1 MFNNSV
7 KHRSEMV
14 GDQCSQLGGGGGGEA
29 IVSFSQLIEKC
40 YFPDRKCLTSLCV
53 GESRLDPT

>member
-14 GDQCSQLGGGGGGEA
+14 GDQCRRQERGGGGGGGGVNG
-29 IVSFSQLIEKC
+29 II
-40 YFPDRKCLTSLCV
+40 LTA
-53 GESRLDPT
+53 RI

>member
-14 GDQCSQLGGGGGGEA
+14 GDQCSGRGGGGGGA
-29 IVSFSQLIEKC
+29 MVSF
-40 YFPDRKCLTSLCV
+40 
-53 GESRLDPT
+53 

>member
-14 GDQCSQLGGGGGGEA
+14 GDQCSQQEGVGGGGGQWYH
-29 IVSFSQLIEKC
+29 FDSQNL
-40 YFPDRKCLTSLCV
+40 DREVLLS
-53 GESRLDPT
+53 

>member
-14 GDQCSQLGGGGGGEA
+14 GDQCSRQEGGGGGGA
-29 IVSFSQLIEKC
+29 MVSF
-40 YFPDRKCLTSLCV
+40 
-53 GESRLDPT
+53 

>member
-14 GDQCSQLGGGGGGEA
+14 GDQCSQLGGEA

>member
-14 GDQCSQLGGGGGGEA
+14 GDQCSRQEGGLGGGGGGGGRGNG
-29 IVSFSQLIEKC
+29 II
-40 YFPDRKCLTSLCV
+40 LTA
-53 GESRLDPT
+53 RI

>member
-14 GDQCSQLGGGGGGEA
+14 GDQCSRQEGGGGA
-29 IVSFSQLIEKC
+29 VVSF
-40 YFPDRKCLTSLCV
+40 
-53 GESRLDPT
+53 

>member
-14 GDQCSQLGGGGGGEA
+14 GDQCSQRGGGGGGGGRQWYHFD
-29 IVSFSQLIEKC
+29 S
-40 YFPDRKCLTSLCV
+40 
-53 GESRLDPT
+53 

>member
-14 GDQCSQLGGGGGGEA
+14 GDQCSRQEGGGGGA
-29 IVSFSQLIEKC
+29 MVSF
-40 YFPDRKCLTSLCV
+40 
-53 GESRLDPT
+53 

>member
-14 GDQCSQLGGGGGGEA
+14 GDQCSRLGGGGGGGGEA
-29 IVSFSQLIEKC
+29 MVSF
-40 YFPDRKCLTSLCV
+40 
-53 GESRLDPT
+53 

>member
-14 GDQCSQLGGGGGGEA
+14 GDQCSRWGGGGGGGGNGIILTA
-29 IVSFSQLIEKC
+29 
-40 YFPDRKCLTSLCV
+40 DREVLLS
-53 GESRLDPT
+53 

>member
-14 GDQCSQLGGGGGGEA
+14 VDQCSRQEGVGGGGGNG
-29 IVSFSQLIEKC
+29 II
-40 YFPDRKCLTSLCV
+40 LTA
-53 GESRLDPT
+53 RI

>member
-14 GDQCSQLGGGGGGEA
+14 GDQCSRQEGGGGGGGGQWYH
-29 IVSFSQLIEKC
+29 FDSQNL
-40 YFPDRKCLTSLCV
+40 DREVLLS
-53 GESRLDPT
+53 

>member
-14 GDQCSQLGGGGGGEA
+14 GDQCSRQGGGGGGGGGNG
-29 IVSFSQLIEKC
+29 II
-40 YFPDRKCLTSLCV
+40 LTAKI
-53 GESRLDPT
+53 

>member
-14 GDQCSQLGGGGGGEA
+14 GDQCSRQEGGGGGNG
-29 IVSFSQLIEKC
+29 II
-40 YFPDRKCLTSLCV
+40 LTA
-53 GESRLDPT
+53 RI

>member
-14 GDQCSQLGGGGGGEA
+14 GDQCTGGGGGNG
-29 IVSFSQLIEKC
+29 II
-40 YFPDRKCLTSLCV
+40 LTA
-53 GESRLDPT
+53 RI

>member
-14 GDQCSQLGGGGGGEA
+14 GDQCSRRGGGGGNGIILTA
-29 IVSFSQLIEKC
+29 
-40 YFPDRKCLTSLCV
+40 DREVLLS
-53 GESRLDPT
+53 

>member
-14 GDQCSQLGGGGGGEA
+14 GDQCSQQEGGGGGEGGQWYH
-29 IVSFSQLIEKC
+29 FDSQNL
-40 YFPDRKCLTSLCV
+40 DREVLLS
-53 GESRLDPT
+53 

>member
-14 GDQCSQLGGGGGGEA
+14 GDQSSRQGGGGGGQWYH
-29 IVSFSQLIEKC
+29 FDSQNL
-40 YFPDRKCLTSLCV
+40 DREVLLS
-53 GESRLDPT
+53 

>member
-14 GDQCSQLGGGGGGEA
+14 GDQCSGQEGGGGA
-29 IVSFSQLIEKC
+29 MVSF
-40 YFPDRKCLTSLCV
+40 
-53 GESRLDPT
+53 

>member
-14 GDQCSQLGGGGGGEA
+14 GDQCSRRGGGGGGGKPWYH
-29 IVSFSQLIEKC
+29 F
-40 YFPDRKCLTSLCV
+40 DR
-53 GESRLDPT
+53 R

>member
-14 GDQCSQLGGGGGGEA
+14 GDQSSRWGGGGGGRRQWYH
-29 IVSFSQLIEKC
+29 FDSQNL
-40 YFPDRKCLTSLCV
+40 DREVLLS
-53 GESRLDPT
+53 